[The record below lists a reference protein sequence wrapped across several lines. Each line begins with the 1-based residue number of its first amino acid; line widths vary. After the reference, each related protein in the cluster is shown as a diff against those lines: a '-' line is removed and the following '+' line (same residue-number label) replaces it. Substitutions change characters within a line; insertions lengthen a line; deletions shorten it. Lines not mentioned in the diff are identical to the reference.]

1 MSSNKV
7 KKPSFIARYLLLR
20 SVRGQL
26 IAFSVGLFGLTLLLF
41 SAFIYQVFTS
51 SHAREF
57 DADLLNYTVDVGY
70 ALDVDLFGQIS
81 LSRKFASQNEKLF
94 PFELGETL
102 IQLRTREGSML
113 ARSSRLRTAILP
125 LSHESLM
132 TLLAG

>member
-1 MSSNKV
+1 MSSSKADR
-7 KKPSFIARYLLLR
+7 KADRDFWSYLSLR

-26 IAFSVGLFGLTLLLF
+26 IAASVGLFGFTLLIF
-41 SAFIYQVFTS
+41 SAFVYQVFTS

-102 IQLRTREGSML
+102 IQLRTREGS
-113 ARSSRLRTAILP
+113 I
-125 LSHESLM
+125 
-132 TLLAG
+132 